1 MLFKSVNIFFVGV
14 VVKLI
19 PPEVDSVNNTLPGT
33 IPFTEEVFPKDSK
46 QQHDPTTVGFTFT
59 KSDDPSVNR
68 YGKQLQVPTACIY
81 QYIVILL

>member
-1 MLFKSVNIFFVGV
+1 MNSFQEGGIQKCQYNFFVGV

-68 YGKQLQVPTACIY
+68 YGKQLQVPTACH
-81 QYIVILL
+81 

>member
-1 MLFKSVNIFFVGV
+1 MNSFQEGGIQKCQYNLFVGV

-33 IPFTEEVFPKDSK
+33 IPFNEEVFPKDSK
-46 QQHDPTTVGFTFT
+46 QQHDPTSIGFTFT

-68 YGKQLQVPTACIY
+68 YGKQLQVPTACH
-81 QYIVILL
+81 